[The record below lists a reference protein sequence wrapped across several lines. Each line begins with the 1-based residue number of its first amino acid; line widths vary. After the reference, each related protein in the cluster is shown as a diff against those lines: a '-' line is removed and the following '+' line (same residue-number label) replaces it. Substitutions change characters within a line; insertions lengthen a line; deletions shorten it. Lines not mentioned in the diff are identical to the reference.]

1 MSSSRVIQDSDDD
14 DDPLAGP
21 ISPRPRV
28 DNTDLDIRVGS
39 GHHQAHQTDHDSHM
53 NVNFDQFLQ
62 SQESANYGISS
73 SQQRREARWIPA
85 DAGGGSIGEGY
96 AKSMTVQPLTSIP
109 TSIGS
114 MMTEIGIAQ
123 QRLFDDDE
131 AHCTEQSGYQ
141 YTGDMDTAQMESAA
155 VQEQIAAEFPP
166 HDDIALVPNEHP
178 HGYSEQP
185 PLYTEAQPDISDT
198 LPYGTGQHPLDAAN
212 LYTHEPTAQPNDH
225 TSFNYSVT
233 TGASYNMFESS
244 LRPSGSFDPETN
256 MPTHA
261 TGTVDTEIAYKSPR
275 RSDSVP
281 PVPFSPHDTEPFSSV
296 VSPKAGRSKSDNAV
310 QQSHQSVDELNGPVT
325 IEIPVAEKKQRGRK
339 KKQSI
344 PEHDEDDELAQIHT
358 STIIQ
363 DATTTI
369 TTTTTNN
376 KPEKRKPG
384 RPPKNPKP
392 PRNDDDDHPGL
403 ISNDTTAFPI
413 PPDTTTATTTSIE
426 PLTTTE
432 HQTTTATTDP
442 PPPKKQAKEPKKK
455 KLKRGKTTSITLTKT
470 YESDVE
476 DDVIWVDERPIPT
489 TITPQTEAETQQP
502 DNIPE
507 HEETTPTIHN
517 PDPEPEPQPAPA
529 PAPAPKKRGR
539 KRKNPVE
546 EQPPAPAIDPQQS
559 SDKEN
564 NPVPDPNST
573 PHDDAKP
580 QQEPDQNPPQ
590 EKEAGKENEDKS
602 EPQQEQNPTP
612 STPLKPSKGP
622 TKHSPISSTTK
633 VPYRVGLSRRARIAP
648 LLKIVRR

>member
-1 MSSSRVIQDSDDD
+1 MSSNRVIQDSDDE

-21 ISPRPRV
+21 LSPRPRV
-28 DNTDLDIRVGS
+28 DNTDLDIRAGS
-39 GHHQAHQTDHDSHM
+39 GHYQADETGHDSHM

-62 SQESANYGISS
+62 SQESAHHVASS

-85 DAGGGSIGEGY
+85 DAGGGSIG
-96 AKSMTVQPLTSIP
+96 
-109 TSIGS
+109 S

-131 AHCTEQSGYQ
+131 THNAERTRYQ
-141 YTGDMDTAQMESAA
+141 YAGDMEAAETDSAA
-155 VQEQIAAEFPP
+155 IQEQIAAEFPP

-178 HGYSEQP
+178 QGYSEQP
-185 PLYTEAQPDISDT
+185 PIYTEAQPDISDT

-212 LYTHEPTAQPNDH
+212 LYTHEPIAKPNDH

-244 LRPSGSFDPETN
+244 LRPSGSFDLEN
-256 MPTHA
+256 NIPTHPA
-261 TGTVDTEIAYKSPR
+261 DTIDTEIAYKSPR
-275 RSDSVP
+275 RAGSVP
-281 PVPFSPHDTEPFSSV
+281 PVPFSPHDTEPFPSV
-296 VSPKAGRSKSDNAV
+296 VSPKASRSKSDNAV
-310 QQSHQSVDELNGPVT
+310 QQSYQSGDELNGPVT

-344 PEHDEDDELAQIHT
+344 PEHDEDDELAQTHT
-358 STIIQ
+358 PTIIQ
-363 DATTTI
+363 DVTTT
-369 TTTTTNN
+369 TTAQNTTTNN

-392 PRNDDDDHPGL
+392 PRNEEDKQPGL

-413 PPDTTTATTTSIE
+413 PPDTTTTTSID
-426 PLTTTE
+426 PLTTT
-432 HQTTTATTDP
+432 TDL

-470 YESDVE
+470 YESEVE
-476 DDVIWVDERPIPT
+476 DDVIWVDERPIST
-489 TITPQTEAETQQP
+489 TITPQTEVEPQLGKDKDHNAT
-502 DNIPE
+502 IPPPA
-507 HEETTPTIHN
+507 HEEAPPTIQN
-517 PDPEPEPQPAPA
+517 PDPEPESN

-546 EQPPAPAIDPQQS
+546 EQPPAPAPAIDSQNSS

-564 NPVPDPNST
+564 NPVSDSDPTTHKQENT
-573 PHDDAKP
+573 
-580 QQEPDQNPPQ
+580 QQEPDQQPPQ
-590 EKEAGKENEDKS
+590 DGENENEN
-602 EPQQEQNPTP
+602 EPQQEQNTTP
-612 STPLKPSKGP
+612 STPLKPNKGP

-648 LLKIVRR
+648 LLKVVRR

>member
-1 MSSSRVIQDSDDD
+1 MSSNRVIQDSDDE

-21 ISPRPRV
+21 ASPRPRV
-28 DNTDLDIRVGS
+28 DNTNLDVRADTGYY
-39 GHHQAHQTDHDSHM
+39 QAHQTGHDSHM

-62 SQESANYGISS
+62 SQESAHYGISS
-73 SQQRREARWIPA
+73 SQQRREARWIPT
-85 DAGGGSIGEGY
+85 DAGGG
-96 AKSMTVQPLTSIP
+96 
-109 TSIGS
+109 SIGS

-131 AHCTEQSGYQ
+131 AQYAGRAGYR
-141 YTGDMDTAQMESAA
+141 DVEAAQTESAV
-155 VQEQIAAEFPP
+155 VQEQIAAEFPA

-198 LPYGTGQHPLDAAN
+198 LPYGTGQHPISDAAN
-212 LYTHEPTAQPNDH
+212 LYSLKPIPQTNDL

-244 LRPSGSFDPETN
+244 LRPSGSFDPENNT
-256 MPTHA
+256 PTHP
-261 TGTVDTEIAYKSPR
+261 TDTVEFAYKSPR

-296 VSPKAGRSKSDNAV
+296 VSPKASRSKSDNAV
-310 QQSHQSVDELNGPVT
+310 RQSHQSVDELNGPVT

-344 PEHDEDDELAQIHT
+344 PEHDDDDELAQHHYT
-358 STIIQ
+358 TITL
-363 DATTTI
+363 DATTT
-369 TTTTTNN
+369 TTAGAQNTTTNN

-392 PRNDDDDHPGL
+392 PRNEADNQTDL
-403 ISNDTTAFPI
+403 TSNDTTAFPI
-413 PPDTTTATTTSIE
+413 PLDTTTTTSTD
-426 PLTTTE
+426 PLATTE
-432 HQTTTATTDP
+432 HQTATTIDP

-476 DDVIWVDERPIPT
+476 DDVIWIDERPIST
-489 TITPQTEAETQQP
+489 TVAPQPEAENIT
-502 DNIPE
+502 DNKKNY
-507 HEETTPTIHN
+507 TTADPPVQDDAASTN
-517 PDPEPEPQPAPA
+517 QNQVPDPNTDPA

-546 EQPPAPAIDPQQS
+546 EQPPANPPALPIDAQQSSSS

-564 NPVPDPNST
+564 NPESDSHPPI
-573 PHDDAKP
+573 HDNAIP
-580 QQEPDQNPPQ
+580 QQETDQQQPPQ
-590 EKEAGKENEDKS
+590 GQENENEKENES
-602 EPQQEQNPTP
+602 EAQQEQQKATP